1 MASTDMMNHN
11 DAGHSAEPHVKYN
24 NFVNTEDSPG
34 PSGKGPLS
42 KLKNCDVGESSSGG
56 LDTEQ
61 PCSSKSGLEN
71 SPTSSEDFEMS
82 QFNSAI
88 LFQEVQEITEKSQQI
103 CSVISQIRDTF
114 HTLFNQP
121 THVVPLRQNKRSKHS
136 VVMKHHKMN
145 IGTKI
150 KFELYGEQCINWLKY
165 TIKLIKNFYDA
176 WIPKAQQNVLD
187 LKQTATTLEKSDE
200 HISQLLYVKDS
211 QIMGDWDS
219 GETVFLQHA
228 VSDLSTY
235 ILTLKTY
242 RLKEKLHQ
250 EYTIIEQNIYAL
262 LESLNSTLA
271 VLKRHYKIFDKL
283 NTERSCEEEDEDWI
297 TEEIVDVEHNK
308 VYTREVAI

>member
-1 MASTDMMNHN
+1 MGTMASMDMMNHN
-11 DAGHSAEPHVKYN
+11 DTAHSAEPHVKYN
-24 NFVNTEDSPG
+24 NFVDSEDSPG
-34 PSGKGPLS
+34 PSGKGPLN
-42 KLKNCDVGESSSGG
+42 KLKKFNCEEGGSGSGG
-56 LDTEQ
+56 SEQ
-61 PCSSKSGLEN
+61 PCSSKAGLEN
-71 SPTSSEDFEMS
+71 SPSSSDDFEMS
-82 QFNSAI
+82 QFN
-88 LFQEVQEITEKSQQI
+88 EVQEITEKSQQI

-176 WIPKAQQNVLD
+176 WIPKAQQNVID

-262 LESLNSTLA
+262 LESLHSTQA
-271 VLKRHYKIFDKL
+271 VLKRHYKIFGKL
-283 NTERSCEEEDEDWI
+283 NTVDRGSEEEDEDWI